1 MLERREPKPKSVFK
15 QAQKVTFVRPSLSRK
30 TALQELAELFLLV
43 LAVYCLANLLTVRFV
58 VDGPSMNPTLA
69 REQFLLVSPMNY
81 ILGQAERGD
90 IMVFRLPQDQSRDF
104 IKRVIGLPHEAVEI
118 RDTLIYIN
126 GQRLDEPYLIE
137 NCEPEKCSD
146 GFWQLGA
153 DEYFLL
159 GDNRNQSYDSRSFGA
174 IPRSLIVGEAVL
186 RYWPLNEFAW
196 IEKIGVE

>member
-1 MLERREPKPKSVFK
+1 VFK
-15 QAQKVTFVRPSLSRK
+15 QAQKTTFVRPSLSRK
-30 TALQELAELFLLV
+30 TALQELAELLLLV

-81 ILGQAERGD
+81 IVGQAERGD

-104 IKRVIGLPHEAVEI
+104 IKRVIGLPHEAIEI
-118 RDTLIYIN
+118 RDTLVYIN

-137 NCEPEKCSD
+137 ACEPEKCSD